1 MNHMY
6 HYFNIW
12 NSPNNYE
19 SLFKKCNYHKSFCL
33 HSYSSVHVST
43 FQHFW
48 LEQVSKII
56 SSCTFNISNIFL
68 FESSVFL
75 RIVHAQRFNVSTFKV
90 PRIIMNRSW
99 KNLSVKNPNP
109 TANLSGMLGLLS
121 HAISTCNYRE
131 SWRTLADY
139 GVIEAKLLSG
149 DHDNSVGGYPSILP
163 VGNGLRPEGRVIRG
177 RIDETT
183 YPIHEA
189 MRK

>member
-1 MNHMY
+1 
-6 HYFNIW
+6 
-12 NSPNNYE
+12 
-19 SLFKKCNYHKSFCL
+19 
-33 HSYSSVHVST
+33 
-43 FQHFW
+43 
-48 LEQVSKII
+48 
-56 SSCTFNISNIFL
+56 
-68 FESSVFL
+68 
-75 RIVHAQRFNVSTFKV
+75 
-90 PRIIMNRSW
+90 
-99 KNLSVKNPNP
+99 
-109 TANLSGMLGLLS
+109 MLGLLS